1 VKTAETLPAYR
12 NKLLASLS
20 TPVMNMLG
28 PFLSREPLK
37 MGQTLHESGHTVE
50 SVYFLED
57 GLCSMV
63 ITLENGETVEVGLIG
78 RDGFVGL
85 PGFLGDGCSTN
96 RSFIQIAGSGFSLK
110 AQVLRELC
118 DGSREL
124 RMCLQRGVLAYL
136 AQTAQIAACNR
147 VHELEQRLALW
158 LLMCN
163 DRVQMDDL
171 PLTHELLAM
180 MLGTRRTTV
189 SVAAGI
195 LQAAGLIK
203 YSRGRVT
210 ICNRNGLKAAACECY
225 SVVHDEYVKL
235 GLL

>member
-1 VKTAETLPAYR
+1 
-12 NKLLASLS
+12 
-20 TPVMNMLG
+20 MNRLEQ
-28 PFLSREPLK
+28 FLSRETLT

-50 SVYFLED
+50 TVYFLEE
-57 GLCSMV
+57 GLCSIV
-63 ITLENGETVEVGLIG
+63 ITLENGDTVEVGLIG

-85 PGFLGDGCSTN
+85 CGFLGVGRSTN
-96 RSFIQIAGSGFSLK
+96 RGFIQIAGSGFSLK
-110 AQVLRELC
+110 SQALRELC
-118 DGSREL
+118 DGSLEL
-124 RMCLQRGVLAYL
+124 RMCLQRGVQAYL

-163 DRVQMDDL
+163 DRVEMDDL
-171 PLTHELLAM
+171 PLTHELLAV
-180 MLGTRRTTV
+180 MLGTRRTTL
-189 SVAAGI
+189 SVAAAT

-203 YSRGRVT
+203 YSRGHVT
-210 ICNRNGLKAAACECY
+210 ICNRKGLKAAACECY